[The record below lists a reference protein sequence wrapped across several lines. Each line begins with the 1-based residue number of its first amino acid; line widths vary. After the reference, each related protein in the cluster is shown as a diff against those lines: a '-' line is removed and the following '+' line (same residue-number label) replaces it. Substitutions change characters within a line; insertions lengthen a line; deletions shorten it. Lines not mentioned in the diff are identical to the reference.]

1 MPYTNFKAAA
11 AELKK
16 GGLANIYYIYG
27 QNVADVEKLTKQVV
41 RAAVGDNEEFAL
53 NRMNGREISF
63 SELSDMIQMV
73 PMMSE
78 YNCILINDYN
88 CERPREDMRGYT
100 ADDLNKKLFEVIKDI
115 PPMTV
120 VIFNVTGFEI
130 KTKYDRKA
138 GGQVIADK
146 NKKLADLAAKNGV
159 AVECPVKTLDGL
171 AKDIAASVSA
181 RGSLISLENARL
193 VAELCLS
200 DPLVIRNEIEK
211 LCAYSGSS
219 EITRE
224 TIGSMVHRQGNANVF
239 RLADA
244 VAAFRKAEAFEALG
258 ELMAD
263 KDNRGAVLANITT
276 SFVDMYRA
284 ACAKRSMKTQEDM
297 TADFGYKWG
306 FKVGNAFR
314 DSSRMS
320 IKRLRSCITILRDTA
335 ARLNSTS
342 SDERIV
348 LEQMITQMLMTKN

>member
-1 MPYTNFKAAA
+1 MPYTNMKAAA
-11 AELKK
+11 AELKN

-27 QNVADVEKLTKQVV
+27 QNVADVEKLTKQVI

-53 NRMNGREISF
+53 NRVNGREISF

-78 YNCILINDYN
+78 HNCILINDYN
-88 CERPREDMRGYT
+88 CERPREDMRG
-100 ADDLNKKLFEVIKDI
+100 LNKKLFDVIKDI

-130 KTKYDRKA
+130 KTKFDRKA
-138 GGQVIADK
+138 GRQVIADK

-159 AVECPVKTLDGL
+159 AVECPVKTIDGL

-181 RGSLISLENARL
+181 RGSLISLENAKL

-200 DPLVIRNEIEK
+200 DPLSIKNEIEK
-211 LCAYSGSS
+211 LSAYSGSS

-224 TIGSMVHRQGNANVF
+224 TILEMVHRQGNANVF
-239 RLADA
+239 KLADA
-244 VAAFRKAEAFEALG
+244 VASFRKAEAFEALG

-276 SFVDMYRA
+276 SFVDIYRA
-284 ACAKRSMKTQEDM
+284 ACARRSMKTQEDM

-335 ARLNSTS
+335 AKLNSTS

-348 LEQMITQMLMTKN
+348 LEQMITKMLLTRN